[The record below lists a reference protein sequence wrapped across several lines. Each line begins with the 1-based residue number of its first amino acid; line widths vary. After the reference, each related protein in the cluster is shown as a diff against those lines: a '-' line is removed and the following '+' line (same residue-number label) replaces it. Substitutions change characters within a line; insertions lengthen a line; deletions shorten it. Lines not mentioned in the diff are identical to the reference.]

1 MEDLVEQQQK
11 LDKVLK
17 QDTTNVVIEVKSKP
31 SIFSRMLSSL
41 KKYLSSKEEPMGLKG
56 FMSQGFKIL

>member
-17 QDTTNVVIEVKSKP
+17 QDTTNAVIEVKTKP
-31 SIFSRMLSSL
+31 SIFTKIKNLL
-41 KKYLSSKEEPMGLKG
+41 FGSKNEPMGLAG
-56 FMSQGFKIL
+56 FMSQGFKTL